1 MPLHALDS
9 VIKAA
14 DSLPRADSAERAER
28 AARAARFGRRACGFR
43 ATTVHPVFVKGNPLF
58 QKEIPYSKREIRH
71 SEREMFHSKG
81 KCASGDYAETIA
93 GAACASNAAKS
104 MPIVG
109 VDEELDR

>member
-1 MPLHALDS
+1 
-9 VIKAA
+9 
-14 DSLPRADSAERAER
+14 
-28 AARAARFGRRACGFR
+28 
-43 ATTVHPVFVKGNPLF
+43 
-58 QKEIPYSKREIRH
+58 
-71 SEREMFHSKG
+71 MFHSKG